1 MRLSLAAKGLILV
14 SIPLF
19 FEVGVVAVLVNL
31 QKQAEAETANSQR
44 SRRVAS
50 GISRLSAELFD
61 LWQNVVPKLK
71 KQWATSGNFDQS
83 YKVAIDK
90 LNAEYAELESLCND
104 QPEIQSRLKQSREI
118 LTNAQKILDH
128 AAAAMESGF
137 GPAMDKEDV
146 EVLRNMPATIRQL
159 GVKNQELEAIYRRD
173 WADRSPNRQ
182 SELREQT
189 LGVAAIAAV
198 VNVVL
203 SIALAIFL
211 LKDVTGRLRVLKE
224 NAERLATGV
233 QLRAPLQG
241 SDEIAEA
248 DRVFRKMARAL
259 NDLSHKERAVI
270 ENALDTI
277 CAVDKDGRFLS
288 ANPASFDLFGLEPDE
303 LVGYRLV
310 DVIDES
316 SREEML
322 SWMNSLRN
330 HSGDQEREFVVRKR
344 LNQQESSYVDTLW
357 SGHWSEVERSLFFV
371 VHDMTDRK
379 ELERARQEMVA
390 MFTHD
395 LRLPLSTIQGTLEMA
410 EAGMLGQLNERG
422 ERLIKAAERNGV
434 RMIGLINDLLDIEK
448 IKSGT
453 MVLTSEIVELQEVFN
468 TVKQNVAALT
478 EDGKIHF
485 ESPPTNLT
493 VVADKEKLNRVI
505 FNLVS
510 NAIKFS
516 PPDSR
521 LILAAS
527 VSQQE
532 EWKKESSQKEPA
544 KPMVE
549 ITVTDQGPG
558 IPPDMVSTIFERFQ
572 QVSDSTHNS
581 KGGTG
586 LGLTICKEIVNLHG
600 GQIWVTN
607 GKEKGSIFHFT
618 LPSA

>member
-1 MRLSLAAKGLILV
+1 M
-14 SIPLF
+14 
-19 FEVGVVAVLVNL
+19 LVNL

-44 SRRVAS
+44 SRRVAA

-90 LNAEYAELESLCND
+90 LNAEYAELESLCHD

-146 EVLRNMPATIRQL
+146 EVLKNMPATIRQL

-198 VNVVL
+198 VNVIL

-224 NAERLATGV
+224 NAERLATGM

-288 ANPASFDLFGLEPDE
+288 VNPASFELFGLEPDE
-303 LVGYRLV
+303 LIGSRLV

-330 HSGDQEREFVVRKR
+330 HSGDQEREFVVRRR

-357 SGHWSEVERSLFFV
+357 SGHWSEEERSIFFV

-410 EAGMLGQLNERG
+410 DAGLLGQLNERG

-453 MVLTSEIVELQEVFN
+453 MTLTSEIVDLQEVFN

-478 EDGKIHF
+478 EEGKIHF
-485 ESPPTNLT
+485 ECPPTNLA

-521 LILAAS
+521 LILAATI
-527 VSQQE
+527 SQQE
-532 EWKKESSQKEPA
+532 EWKKESSQKEST

-600 GQIWVTN
+600 GQIWVNN
-607 GKEKGSIFHFT
+607 GKQKGSVFHFT

>member
-14 SIPLF
+14 SIPLL

-44 SRRVAS
+44 SRRVAA

-159 GVKNQELEAIYRRD
+159 GTKNQELEAIYRRD

-198 VNVVL
+198 VNVIL
-203 SIALAIFL
+203 SVALAIFL

-224 NAERLATGV
+224 NAERLATGM

-288 ANPASFDLFGLEPDE
+288 VNPASFDLFGLEPDE
-303 LVGYRLV
+303 LIGYRLV

-410 EAGMLGQLNERG
+410 DAGMLGQLNERG

-468 TVKQNVAALT
+468 TVKLNVAALT
-478 EDGKIHF
+478 EEGKIHF
-485 ESPPTNLT
+485 ESPTTNLA

-532 EWKKESSQKEPA
+532 EWKKESSQKESA
-544 KPMVE
+544 KPMIE

-607 GKEKGSIFHFT
+607 GKEKGSVFHFT

>member
-19 FEVGVVAVLVNL
+19 FEVGVVAVLVDL

-44 SRRVAS
+44 SRRVAA

-83 YKVAIDK
+83 YKFAIDK
-90 LNAEYAELESLCND
+90 LNAEYAELESLCHD

-146 EVLRNMPATIRQL
+146 EVLRDMPSTIRQL
-159 GVKNQELEAIYRRD
+159 GIKNQELEAIYRRD

-198 VNVVL
+198 VNVIL

-224 NAERLATGV
+224 NAERLATGM

-288 ANPASFDLFGLEPDE
+288 VNPASFELFGLEPDE
-303 LVGYRLV
+303 LIGSRLV

-330 HSGDQEREFVVRKR
+330 HSGDQEREFVVRRR

-357 SGHWSEVERSLFFV
+357 SGHWSEEERSIFFV

-410 EAGMLGQLNERG
+410 DAGLLGQLNERG

-453 MVLTSEIVELQEVFN
+453 MTLTSEIVDLQEVFN

-478 EDGKIHF
+478 EEGKIHF
-485 ESPPTNLT
+485 ECPPTNLA

-521 LILAAS
+521 LILAATI
-527 VSQQE
+527 SQQE
-532 EWKKESSQKEPA
+532 EWKKESSQKEST

-600 GQIWVTN
+600 GQIWVSN
-607 GKEKGSIFHFT
+607 GKQKGSVFHFT

>member
-14 SIPLF
+14 SIPLL

-44 SRRVAS
+44 SRRVAA

-159 GVKNQELEAIYRRD
+159 GTKNQELEAIYRRD

-198 VNVVL
+198 VNVIL
-203 SIALAIFL
+203 SVALAIFL

-224 NAERLATGV
+224 NAERLATGM

-288 ANPASFDLFGLEPDE
+288 VNPASFDLFGLEPDE
-303 LVGYRLV
+303 LIGYRLV

-330 HSGDQEREFVVRKR
+330 NSGDQEREFVVRKR

-410 EAGMLGQLNERG
+410 DAGMLGQLNERG

-468 TVKQNVAALT
+468 TVKLNVAALT
-478 EDGKIHF
+478 EEGKIHF
-485 ESPPTNLT
+485 ESPPTNLA

-532 EWKKESSQKEPA
+532 EWKKESSQKESA
-544 KPMVE
+544 KPMIE

-607 GKEKGSIFHFT
+607 GKEKGSVFHFT

>member
-1 MRLSLAAKGLILV
+1 M
-14 SIPLF
+14 
-19 FEVGVVAVLVNL
+19 LVNL

-44 SRRVAS
+44 SRRVAA

-90 LNAEYAELESLCND
+90 LNAEYAELEGLCND

-159 GVKNQELEAIYRRD
+159 GAKNQELEAIYRRD

-198 VNVVL
+198 VNVIL

-288 ANPASFDLFGLEPDE
+288 VNPASFDLFGLEPDE

-322 SWMNSLRN
+322 SWMNNLRN

-453 MVLTSEIVELQEVFN
+453 MVLTSEIVDLQEVFN

-478 EDGKIHF
+478 EEGKIHF
-485 ESPPTNLT
+485 ECPPTNLA

-516 PPDSR
+516 PADSR
-521 LILAAS
+521 LILAATI
-527 VSQQE
+527 SQQE
-532 EWKKESSQKEPA
+532 EWKKESSQKESA

-572 QVSDSTHNS
+572 QVSDSTHNT

-607 GKEKGSIFHFT
+607 GKAKGSVFHFT

>member
-14 SIPLF
+14 SIPLL

-44 SRRVAS
+44 SRRVAA

-90 LNAEYAELESLCND
+90 LNAEYAELEGLCND

-146 EVLRNMPATIRQL
+146 EVLKNMPATIRQL

-198 VNVVL
+198 VNVIL

-224 NAERLATGV
+224 NAERLATGM

-288 ANPASFDLFGLEPDE
+288 VNPASFELFGLEPDE
-303 LVGYRLV
+303 LIGSRLV

-330 HSGDQEREFVVRKR
+330 HSGDQEREFVVRRR

-357 SGHWSEVERSLFFV
+357 SGHWSEEERSIFFV

-410 EAGMLGQLNERG
+410 DAGLLGQLNERG

-453 MVLTSEIVELQEVFN
+453 MTLTSEIVDLQEVFN

-478 EDGKIHF
+478 EEGKIHF
-485 ESPPTNLT
+485 ECPPTNLA

-521 LILAAS
+521 LILAATI
-527 VSQQE
+527 SQQE
-532 EWKKESSQKEPA
+532 EWKKESSQKEST

-600 GQIWVTN
+600 GQIWVSN
-607 GKEKGSIFHFT
+607 GKQKGSVFHFT

>member
-14 SIPLF
+14 SIPLL

-44 SRRVAS
+44 SRRVAA

-159 GVKNQELEAIYRRD
+159 GTKNQELEAIYRRD

-198 VNVVL
+198 VNVIL
-203 SIALAIFL
+203 SVALAIFL

-224 NAERLATGV
+224 NAERLATGM

-288 ANPASFDLFGLEPDE
+288 VNPASFDLFGLEPDE
-303 LVGYRLV
+303 LIGYRLV

-410 EAGMLGQLNERG
+410 DAGMLGQLNERG

-468 TVKQNVAALT
+468 TVKLNVAALT
-478 EDGKIHF
+478 EEGKIHF
-485 ESPPTNLT
+485 ESPPTNLA

-532 EWKKESSQKEPA
+532 EWKKESSQKESA
-544 KPMVE
+544 KPMIE

-607 GKEKGSIFHFT
+607 GKEKGSVFHFT

>member
-14 SIPLF
+14 SIPLL

-44 SRRVAS
+44 SRRVAA

-159 GVKNQELEAIYRRD
+159 GTKNQELEAIYRRD

-198 VNVVL
+198 VNVIL
-203 SIALAIFL
+203 SVALAIFL

-224 NAERLATGV
+224 NAERLATGM

-288 ANPASFDLFGLEPDE
+288 VNPASFDLFGLEPDE
-303 LVGYRLV
+303 LIGYRLV

-330 HSGDQEREFVVRKR
+330 NSGDQEREFVVRKR

-410 EAGMLGQLNERG
+410 DAGMLGQLNERG

-468 TVKQNVAALT
+468 TVKLNVAALT
-478 EDGKIHF
+478 EEGKIHF
-485 ESPPTNLT
+485 ESPPTNLA

-527 VSQQE
+527 ISQQE
-532 EWKKESSQKEPA
+532 EWKKESSQKESA
-544 KPMVE
+544 KPMIE

-607 GKEKGSIFHFT
+607 GKEKGSVFHFT

>member
-44 SRRVAS
+44 SRRVAA

-90 LNAEYAELESLCND
+90 LNAEYTELEGLCND

-159 GVKNQELEAIYRRD
+159 GAKNQELEAIYRRD

-198 VNVVL
+198 VNVIL

-224 NAERLATGV
+224 NAERLATGM

-288 ANPASFDLFGLEPDE
+288 VNPASFDLFGLEPDE

-330 HSGDQEREFVVRKR
+330 HSADQEREFVVRRR

-357 SGHWSEVERSLFFV
+357 SGHWSEVEKSLFFV

-410 EAGMLGQLNERG
+410 DAGMLGQLNERG

-453 MVLTSEIVELQEVFN
+453 MVLTSEIVGLQEIFN
-468 TVKQNVAALT
+468 TVKLNVAALT
-478 EDGKIHF
+478 EEGKIHF
-485 ESPPTNLT
+485 ESPPTNLA

-516 PPDSR
+516 PPNSR

-527 VSQQE
+527 IFPQE
-532 EWKKESSQKEPA
+532 EWKKDSSQKESA

>member
-14 SIPLF
+14 SIPLL

-44 SRRVAS
+44 SRRMAA

-159 GVKNQELEAIYRRD
+159 GTKNQELEAIYRRD

-198 VNVVL
+198 VNVIL
-203 SIALAIFL
+203 SVALAIFL

-224 NAERLATGV
+224 NAERLATGM

-270 ENALDTI
+270 VNALDTI

-288 ANPASFDLFGLEPDE
+288 VNPASFDLFGLEPDE
-303 LVGYRLV
+303 LIGYRLV

-330 HSGDQEREFVVRKR
+330 NSGDQEREFVVRKR

-410 EAGMLGQLNERG
+410 DAGMLGQLNERG

-468 TVKQNVAALT
+468 TVKLNVAALT
-478 EDGKIHF
+478 EEGKIHF
-485 ESPPTNLT
+485 ESPPTNLA

-532 EWKKESSQKEPA
+532 EWKKESSQKESA
-544 KPMVE
+544 KPMIE

-607 GKEKGSIFHFT
+607 GKEKGSVFHFT

>member
-44 SRRVAS
+44 SRRVAA

-90 LNAEYAELESLCND
+90 LNAEYAELESLCHD

-159 GVKNQELEAIYRRD
+159 GAKNQELEAIYRRE

-288 ANPASFDLFGLEPDE
+288 VNPASFDLFGLEPDE

-453 MVLTSEIVELQEVFN
+453 MVLTSEIVDLQEVFN

-478 EDGKIHF
+478 EEGKIHF
-485 ESPPTNLT
+485 ECPPTNLR

-516 PPDSR
+516 PADSR
-521 LILAAS
+521 LILAATI
-527 VSQQE
+527 SQQE
-532 EWKKESSQKEPA
+532 EWKKESSQKESA

-572 QVSDSTHNS
+572 QVSDSTHNT

-607 GKEKGSIFHFT
+607 GKAKGSVFHFT

>member
-14 SIPLF
+14 TIPLF

-31 QKQAEAETANSQR
+31 QKQAETETANSQR
-44 SRRVAS
+44 SRRVAA

-71 KQWATSGNFDQS
+71 KQWATTGNFDQS
-83 YKVAIDK
+83 YKNAIDK
-90 LNAEYAELESLCND
+90 LNAEYAELENLCAD
-104 QPEIQSRLKQSREI
+104 QPAIQSRLQQSRQI
-118 LTNAQKILDH
+118 LTNAQKVLDH
-128 AAAAMESGF
+128 AAAAMESGL

-146 EVLRNMPATIRQL
+146 DVLKNMPATIRQL
-159 GVKNQELEAIYRRD
+159 GIKNQELEAIYRRD
-173 WADRSPNRQ
+173 WADRSPNRH

-189 LGVAAIAAV
+189 LGVAAIAAIF
-198 VNVVL
+198 NVVL

-211 LKDVTGRLRVLKE
+211 LKDVTGRLQILKD
-224 NAERLATGV
+224 NAARLAAGM

-241 SDEIAEA
+241 NDEIAEA

-259 NDLSHKERAVI
+259 TDLSHKERAVI

-277 CAVDKDGRFLS
+277 CAIDKDGRFLS
-288 ANPASFDLFGLEPDE
+288 VNPASFGLFGLEPDE
-303 LVGYRLV
+303 LIGSRLV
-310 DVIDES
+310 DVIAES
-316 SREEML
+316 SREDIL
-322 SWMNSLRN
+322 AWTASLRN
-330 HSGDQEREFVVRKR
+330 NSGEQEREFLVRR
-344 LNQQESSYVDTLW
+344 RNSQNGNSFVDTLW

-379 ELERARQEMVA
+379 ELERARQELVA

-410 EAGMLGQLNERG
+410 DAGMLGQLNERG
-422 ERLIKAAERNGV
+422 ERLIKAAEQNGI

-448 IKSGT
+448 IKSGSMT
-453 MVLTSEIVELQEVFN
+453 LTSEIVGLQGIFNEV
-468 TVKQNVAALT
+468 KANVAALT
-478 EDGKIHF
+478 EEGHIHF
-485 ESPPTNLT
+485 ECPPTKLA

-516 PPDSR
+516 PPQSC

-527 VSQQE
+527 ISTNE
-532 EWKKESSQKEPA
+532 SEKKEQDKKNSGKQ
-544 KPMVE
+544 MVE

-586 LGLTICKEIVNLHG
+586 LGLTICKEIVNMHG
-600 GQIWVTN
+600 GKIWVTN
-607 GKEKGSIFHFT
+607 GKEKGSVFHFT
-618 LPSA
+618 LPCA

>member
-14 SIPLF
+14 SIPLL
-19 FEVGVVAVLVNL
+19 FELGVVAVLVNL

-44 SRRVAS
+44 SRRVAA

-146 EVLRNMPATIRQL
+146 EVLRNMPASIRQL
-159 GVKNQELEAIYRRD
+159 GEKNQELEAIYRRD
-173 WADRSPNRQ
+173 WADRSPNRH

-198 VNVVL
+198 VNVFL

-224 NAERLATGV
+224 NAERLATGM

-288 ANPASFDLFGLEPDE
+288 VNPASFDLFGLEPDE
-303 LVGYRLV
+303 LIGYRLV
-310 DVIDES
+310 DMIDES

-379 ELERARQEMVA
+379 ELERAKQEMVA

-410 EAGMLGQLNERG
+410 DAGMLGQLNERG
-422 ERLIKAAERNGV
+422 ERLIKAAEKNGV

-453 MVLTSEIVELQEVFN
+453 MVLTSEIVDLQEVFN

-478 EDGKIHF
+478 EEGKIHF
-485 ESPPTNLT
+485 EWPPTNLA

-521 LILAAS
+521 LILAATI
-527 VSQQE
+527 SQQE
-532 EWKKESSQKEPA
+532 EWKKESSQKESA

-607 GKEKGSIFHFT
+607 GKQKGSVFHFT

>member
-1 MRLSLAAKGLILV
+1 M
-14 SIPLF
+14 
-19 FEVGVVAVLVNL
+19 LVNL

-44 SRRVAS
+44 SRRVAA

-90 LNAEYAELESLCND
+90 LNAEYAELESLCHD

-159 GVKNQELEAIYRRD
+159 GAKNQELEAIYRRE

-288 ANPASFDLFGLEPDE
+288 VNPASFDLFGLEPDE

-453 MVLTSEIVELQEVFN
+453 MVLTSEIVDLQEVFN

-478 EDGKIHF
+478 EEGKIHF
-485 ESPPTNLT
+485 ECPPTNLR

-516 PPDSR
+516 PADSR
-521 LILAAS
+521 LILAATI
-527 VSQQE
+527 SQQE
-532 EWKKESSQKEPA
+532 EWKKESSQKESA

-572 QVSDSTHNS
+572 QVSDSTHNT

-607 GKEKGSIFHFT
+607 GKAKGSVFHFT

>member
-14 SIPLF
+14 SIPLL

-44 SRRVAS
+44 SRRVAA

-159 GVKNQELEAIYRRD
+159 GTKNQELEAIYRRD

-198 VNVVL
+198 VNVIL
-203 SIALAIFL
+203 SVALAIFL

-224 NAERLATGV
+224 NAERLATGM

-288 ANPASFDLFGLEPDE
+288 VNPASFDLFGLEPDE
-303 LVGYRLV
+303 LIGYRLV

-316 SREEML
+316 NREEML

-410 EAGMLGQLNERG
+410 DAGMLGQLNERG

-468 TVKQNVAALT
+468 TVKLNVAALT
-478 EDGKIHF
+478 EEGKIHF
-485 ESPPTNLT
+485 ESPPTNLA

-532 EWKKESSQKEPA
+532 EWKKESSQKESA

-607 GKEKGSIFHFT
+607 GKEKGSVFHFT